1 VIISTVAWKM
11 TRAGQRLVTAL
22 RGDGLRGLGA
32 EAARLA
38 GEFSRVPLALAAEYL
53 FDLRRGIRTRGFV
66 RNERKLAGMS
76 VGGDPNYYQPI
87 GLPLLRRLVSTV
99 PVERGAT
106 TFLDLGAG
114 RGRAVILA
122 AELGFGRVLGVEL
135 DGELAAEGAENVRR
149 WRAGRRG
156 RTSGGQQVDV
166 IQCDAAACPLPDGPL
181 LIALF
186 NSFGPT
192 TLRLLLARLCD
203 GLKGTED
210 PVYFAYI
217 NPVHEEILEEFP
229 RLVPNSRGREW
240 SVYRLEPEPASA

>member
-1 VIISTVAWKM
+1 MIISTVAWKM
-11 TRAGQRLVTAL
+11 SRAGQRLVAAL
-22 RGDGLRGLGA
+22 RRDGLRGLGA
-32 EAARLA
+32 EAARLIN
-38 GEFSRVPLALAAEYL
+38 EFSRVPVALAAEYL

-66 RNERKLAGMS
+66 RNERDLAGIS
-76 VGGDPNYYQPI
+76 VGGDPHYYQPI
-87 GLPLLRRLVSTV
+87 GLPVLRRLVTTV
-99 PVERGAT
+99 PVEPEKT

-149 WRAGRRG
+149 WRSGRRG
-156 RTSGGQQVDV
+156 RTSGAQEVDV
-166 IQCDAAACPLPDGPL
+166 IQGDAAACPLPEGPL

-192 TLRLLLARLCD
+192 TLRLLLGHLCD
-203 GLKGTED
+203 GRRRVED

-217 NPVHEEILEEFP
+217 NPVHEQTLEEFP
-229 RLVPNSRGREW
+229 RLTPHSRDRGW
-240 SVYRLEPEPASA
+240 SVYRLEPALASA

>member
-1 VIISTVAWKM
+1 MIISTVAWKIS
-11 TRAGQRLVTAL
+11 RAGQRLTASL
-22 RGDGLRGLGA
+22 RRDGLRGLGA
-32 EAARLA
+32 EAVRLA
-38 GEFSRVPLALAAEYL
+38 GELSRAPLALAAEYL

-66 RNERKLAGMS
+66 RNERDLAGIS

-122 AELGFGRVLGVEL
+122 AELGFGRVVGVEL

-149 WRAGRRG
+149 WRSGRRG
-156 RTSGGQQVDV
+156 RTSGSQEVDV
-166 IQCDAAACPLPDGPL
+166 IQGDAAACPLPEGPL

-192 TLRLLLARLCD
+192 TLRLLLGHLCD
-203 GLKGTED
+203 SRKEAGD

-217 NPVHEEILEEFP
+217 NPVHEKTLEEFP
-229 RLVPNSRGREW
+229 RLVPHSRARGW
-240 SVYRLEPEPASA
+240 SVYRLEPEPTSA